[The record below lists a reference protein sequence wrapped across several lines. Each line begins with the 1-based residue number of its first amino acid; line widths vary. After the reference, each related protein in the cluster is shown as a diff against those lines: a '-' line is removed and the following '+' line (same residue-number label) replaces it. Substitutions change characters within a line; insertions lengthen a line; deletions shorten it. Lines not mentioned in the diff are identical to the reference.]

1 MGEVR
6 VISAVESAKI
16 KAGNELPKPRALVV
30 VQWIGFFG
38 VGALLLRL
46 IWIGVSSLAAAFGE
60 DYTKVDLGA
69 LLFESVYLIIA
80 QGLFLGPFLA
90 MVFGLKGSR
99 YFVPIFCT
107 LGAMIA
113 CGNTTVPLIVSVM
126 GFVPPVAIWVFPSIR
141 KWYKSL
147 V

>member
-46 IWIGVSSLAAAFGE
+46 IWILVCSLAVVFG
-60 DYTKVDLGA
+60 DYEKLDLGA
-69 LLFESVYLIIA
+69 LLFESVFLFIA
-80 QGLFLGPFLA
+80 LGLFLGPFLA
-90 MVFGLKGSR
+90 MFFCLKRSR

-107 LGAMIA
+107 MGAMIA
-113 CGNTTVPLIVSVM
+113 CEYITTVPSIVSVM

-141 KWYKSL
+141 KWYNSL